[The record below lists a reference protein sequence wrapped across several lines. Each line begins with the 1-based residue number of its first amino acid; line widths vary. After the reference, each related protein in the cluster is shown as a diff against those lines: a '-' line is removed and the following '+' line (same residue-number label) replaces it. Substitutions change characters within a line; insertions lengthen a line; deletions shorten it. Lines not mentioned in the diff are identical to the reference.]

1 MKCRLKTECNIYL
14 SGDAHV
20 YRDRVP
26 VVVNYEAEILLIIIH
41 ENFIED
47 NKQN

>member
-1 MKCRLKTECNIYL
+1 MYVII
-14 SGDAHV
+14 S

-47 NKQN
+47 NKQY